1 MSPFE
6 RSRLNI
12 INQQKTKYQI
22 YFFNEAFQ
30 IYKLEA
36 TTSIKYET
44 QFWLMSQFFFWWFRL
59 RGRRTK
65 DLFTIALKYDRHSVS
80 QLLTISGQFAESPI
94 CVCLNCPETRR
105 WPTWVESPFS
115 EWRDYQIP
123 RSAKSCRLTIINN
136 IRFSE
141 FLFAPSA

>member
-12 INQQKTKYQI
+12 IYQQKPKYQI

-44 QFWLMSQFFFWWFRL
+44 QFWLKWQKSFLMIQIER
-59 RGRRTK
+59 
-65 DLFTIALKYDRHSVS
+65 
-80 QLLTISGQFAESPI
+80 
-94 CVCLNCPETRR
+94 PE
-105 WPTWVESPFS
+105 
-115 EWRDYQIP
+115 D
-123 RSAKSCRLTIINN
+123 
-136 IRFSE
+136 
-141 FLFAPSA
+141 